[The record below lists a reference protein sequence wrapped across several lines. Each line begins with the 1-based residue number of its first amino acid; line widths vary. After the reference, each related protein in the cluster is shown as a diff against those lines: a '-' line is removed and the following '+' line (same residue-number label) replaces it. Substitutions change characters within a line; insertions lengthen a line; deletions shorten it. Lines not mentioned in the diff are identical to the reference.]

1 MSYKLEF
8 PYTKQEEREF
18 IVRYNHGLGLQ
29 LAYTPSALYA
39 LEVDEYIEDGQVL
52 KNLSYYAVE
61 REKAFKEK
69 FFEIPAVGTI
79 FKGGW
84 YRKQPKGYSS
94 ATESINTAYNLVT
107 MMGALPKD
115 SLIFYTKPDFY
126 NEEQCS
132 EEWLIANQFRNE
144 AWSKEDFAQFY
155 YAFVT
160 GWNAQEHA

>member
-1 MSYKLEF
+1 MSIIAELVLPCSDKE
-8 PYTKQEEREF
+8 KQDF
-18 IVRYNHGLGLQ
+18 IVKYNHQQGCTIEKTEDKWIAVGLVSVEE
-29 LAYTPSALYA
+29 LAPL
-39 LEVDEYIEDGQVL
+39 
-52 KNLSYYAVE
+52 
-61 REKAFKEK
+61 REAEFQKH

-94 ATESINTAYNLVT
+94 ATESINTAFNLVN
-107 MMGALPKD
+107 MIGSLPKD
-115 SLIFYTKPDFY
+115 SLIFYTKPDFSD
-126 NEEQCS
+126 EEQCS

>member
-1 MSYKLEF
+1 MEIKEILKKPVSEDIKNKFIAKHNILGNKIKFTDTTIEAWGN
-8 PYTKQEEREF
+8 TKEEDLVKREE
-18 IVRYNHGLGLQ
+18 Q
-29 LAYTPSALYA
+29 
-39 LEVDEYIEDGQVL
+39 
-52 KNLSYYAVE
+52 
-61 REKAFKEK
+61 FKK
-69 FFEIPAVGTI
+69 HFFEIPAVGTI

-94 ATESINTAYNLVT
+94 ATESINTAFNLVN

-115 SLIFYTKPDFY
+115 SLIFYTKPDFSD
-126 NEEQCS
+126 EEQCS
-132 EEWLIANQFRNE
+132 EEWLIAHQFRNS